1 MPTVLPVAQMVA
13 NTGTITLDN
22 FVEVKVWRS
31 VAGEETLVSCFQ
43 TRIAAT
49 SRAVQGRDDGL
60 VQGSVS
66 PQYYVMAFPCAIG
79 IQTQDEV
86 WSDGTRYR
94 VVGVDTLPHECQA
107 ILLMLQ

>member
-1 MPTVLPVAQMVA
+1 MAATAGA
-13 NTGTITLDN
+13 ITLDN

-31 VAGEETLVSCFQ
+31 VAGEDTLVATFQ

-49 SRAVQGRDDGL
+49 SRAVQGRDAGS

-79 IQTQDEV
+79 IQTEDEA
-86 WSDGTRYR
+86 WSEGTRYR
-94 VVGVDTLPHECQA
+94 VVGVDALPHECQA